1 MTGIT
6 RYLEARVKQ
15 EASEDSITVIQ
26 GRKDDSLNKRVLD
39 TRKTNND
46 FWWNQC
52 EG

>member
-15 EASEDSITVIQ
+15 EACEDSITVIQ

-46 FWWNQC
+46 F
-52 EG
+52 